1 MSNAAAS
8 APASDVS
15 RGTRDEGDTD
25 EAGDPSGSGGSEV
38 VVVLMSAPDAGTARR
53 IVGALLDERLVAC
66 GNIVPGATSLY
77 RWEGQVRQDEEVVA
91 ILKTLRRLVPRV
103 LERAAALHPYDVPE
117 LLVQRVADGAG
128 EYLDWVRREC
138 ASGGRGAS

>member
-1 MSNAAAS
+1 MTTAA
-8 APASDVS
+8 APASAAAPDVS
-15 RGTRDEGDTD
+15 DGTREEGDTD
-25 EAGDPSGSGGSEV
+25 GAGGSGGSEV

-77 RWEGQVRQDEEVVA
+77 RWEGQVRQDEEAVA

-138 ASGGRGAS
+138 ASGGRRTS